1 VREGLI
7 IAFAALLSAASSYA
21 AEPAS
26 GDQPTTMLETPLDDA
41 PPGENAASY
50 DSSYQSGM
58 RLRGSEENT
67 PEADARPG
75 EYYFKIGARAFQK
88 NDSKF
93 AVEMYEVAASWAYK
107 PAAYN
112 LGVMY
117 ARGQGIP
124 VDYPRALAW
133 MALAAERGEERYVA
147 ARNVVQAQLTAE
159 QVEQARL
166 IVEELKK
173 TYGDEVALRRAK
185 ARWADVRS
193 HMTGSR
199 VGSVGHLD
207 VGVPQAS
214 ADPSN
219 QKGQK
224 GTHKKGTTSGE
235 ILGGEGVDGSIAYR
249 QLLESDNPYDPKFE
263 RKSLGTAHVEPLIPI
278 DTPVKNKDPKKEPD
292 EKQEPDPVKKD

>member
-1 VREGLI
+1 MKERLVV
-7 IAFAALLSAASSYA
+7 AFVALLGAAPACAGENASA
-21 AEPAS
+21 
-26 GDQPTTMLETPLDDA
+26 DQPPPMLETPLDDA
-41 PPGENAASY
+41 PSAENAPSY
-50 DSSYQSGM
+50 GSSYQSGM

-112 LGVMY
+112 LGVMH

-124 VDYPRALAW
+124 VDFPRALAW
-133 MALAAERGEERYVA
+133 MALAAERGDVRYVA
-147 ARNVVQAQLTAE
+147 ARNVVQSQLTAE
-159 QVEQARL
+159 QVEQARA

-224 GTHKKGTTSGE
+224 GTHRKGTTTGE

-263 RKSLGTAHVEPLIPI
+263 RTSIGTARVEPLIPI
-278 DTPVKNKDPKKEPD
+278 DTPVKNKDAKTESDP
-292 EKQEPDPVKKD
+292 KQEPEPAKQD